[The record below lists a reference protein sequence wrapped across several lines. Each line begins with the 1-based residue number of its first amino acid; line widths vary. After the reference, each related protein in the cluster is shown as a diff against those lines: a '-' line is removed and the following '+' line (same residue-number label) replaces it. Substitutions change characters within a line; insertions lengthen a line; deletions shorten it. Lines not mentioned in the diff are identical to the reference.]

1 LTLIDEQISTGIST
15 LSVQKEEQIDRLVS
29 TAVSTTLVPIQ
40 GEVKVLKEE
49 LSELK
54 KLVNSGVLKPS
65 KPQRYSRQ
73 NGTPFGG
80 EGDKRAVTSPT
91 PEQIDKRSSQ
101 HRRGGG
107 GTAN

>member
-29 TAVSTTLVPIQ
+29 TAVSTKLVPIQ

-54 KLVNSGVLKPS
+54 KLVNSGVLKPLQFLS
-65 KPQRYSRQ
+65 APGAEIVLPLEKAYLTVNEVSDMNADR
-73 NGTPFGG
+73 
-80 EGDKRAVTSPT
+80 
-91 PEQIDKRSSQ
+91 
-101 HRRGGG
+101 
-107 GTAN
+107 